1 MGRRRNRE
9 ELNAQI
15 LWPRPLTLV
24 YITAIFFPLLLLS
37 NVFKLLKK
45 KNKYLLFKEQFPV
58 THSGGNLLWTRIL
71 EDWVMWTVFVFLA
84 WTYVLWRFL
93 IDSSGGW
100 SKVFI
105 PSPCPGKGCRDRLSI
120 LLGGHSTAGRWP
132 RLTTSQGCLKQF
144 SFHIHLV
151 TGLFMCD
158 FWWPWN
164 WEMKRAG
171 CRQEQCGHSSVCVP
185 SLCQHTYSQRQLSRS
200 CPQSSLWH

>member
-1 MGRRRNRE
+1 M
-9 ELNAQI
+9 
-15 LWPRPLTLV
+15 
-24 YITAIFFPLLLLS
+24 
-37 NVFKLLKK
+37 
-45 KNKYLLFKEQFPV
+45 
-58 THSGGNLLWTRIL
+58 THSEGNLLWTRIL

-100 SKVFI
+100 NKVFI
-105 PSPCPGKGCRDRLSI
+105 PAPCPGKGCRDQLSI

-132 RLTTSQGCLKQF
+132 RLTTSRGCLKQF

-158 FWWPWN
+158 FWWPWT

-171 CRQEQCGHSSVCVP
+171 CLQEQCGQSSVCVP
-185 SLCQHTYSQRQLSRS
+185 LALPAHLFLTAALPFLSSVLPVAPRVQESQIWGLGRMTVPS
-200 CPQSSLWH
+200 CDQEC